1 MGWDVKTTADSVLAA
16 VDAVPVPSVSQVA
29 DTAQSAAN
37 HVGTVIAANP
47 GSFISTTFAV
57 LILMSLVGLLWRIRG
72 RLATTLEETMFS
84 NWRLALLGATG
95 IVLSLASGYT
105 TWDGMR
111 NFTGEA
117 VLSLMV
123 TFGIQGVMLI
133 VAWLIGESF
142 AIGMNQS
149 AVKTKER
156 SFGLDQMTSNILGAV
171 TGIALFVAVFVYLMQ
186 SSGQVDVKQISTGA
200 MSWSKFGDKLLIV
213 VTALLAVAL
222 VALYAASDLVRP
234 YLQSMRVIVK
244 NSVLWVMFLACMA
257 TSVFFSF
264 DSLFSAIFPQAE
276 RVRAAELRAQ
286 NQVAGILA
294 DIEQKITD
302 SRLEEA
308 QNLFHTPNYEAYDKQ
323 LSDLAT
329 HSRDAQPVIEAYF
342 NNQIEERN
350 RAIKQQQERMSTAQ
364 GGQAGLAGKKIAIGE
379 ELSRLKGERPGLA
392 AEYAQK
398 KGDLEA
404 KQKEVDAKRVEAM
417 AEAGGVEGTG
427 KEGKGPMYRQR
438 MDELAKLQA
447 AVKIAEERTN
457 DAKKRLSA
465 AETRIAQIER
475 EQSAL
480 DGDLAKLKGEAETAE
495 QRIKLVQE
503 QLPSDAGA
511 RIDPSR
517 ITPAFESAKAEFR
530 QEPTVERLA
539 KVQQLCA
546 QIHTAMATATPQT
559 KTLVAAIDCDPKQAA
574 EAASAVFAL
583 NAGTET
589 FNKTCKGGEKLNQY
603 TSTDALFGFARKCLA
618 DSGLP
623 SKETDALRT
632 KINFIELNR
641 DDKAHRFV
649 VTWNA
654 FQDGN
659 RLAYLALAIAIAI
672 DSLVFMS
679 GLFGANAVR
688 SPLSDMPSTK
698 SRSAEQLEGTINAAL
713 GGLPYDTANLV
724 LRAMRPITNTD
735 GFSAEVELDPRTMDK
750 VTADR
755 IRVVLTAGADIH
767 AVEMVRRSPELYRVR
782 LELREYLASVC
793 DRHFKADK
801 AHGVRARLERI
812 IADSLKP
819 HIHEH
824 ADIVI
829 GHLHPMKPVDGF
841 TSTLSLNELSAPAD
855 GYDARI
861 VKRVMNAGAGVDAV
875 ASDKTEIGRFY
886 VRPDLYETLL
896 MLSSHSLPD
905 SAAFDASRRRFFGEV
920 AARAS
925 GHAALEGGALNGQV
939 PRVAGP
945 QSPQQRALQGPQ
957 APEPQGKP
965 DIPAFLM
972 AAGQAND
979 PGPGEHERYREF
991 VGSLIAALGIDPN
1004 LFYNLS
1010 GQAFGA
1016 AASASEA
1023 FSRARRANQALDTEL
1038 TQRDEEARMA
1048 MDSAFYALE
1057 SSLGAGDSLN
1067 RQRLKNAFEDVDQNW
1082 PVLMLMPHGP
1092 YEQLLVE
1099 IVQALEPND
1108 AEGALPPRDHGLL
1121 VAARQL
1127 RKAMSANP
1135 RNSEGAWNQFG
1146 QALHGGSGQH
1156 ASAPQ
1161 AGNGKPT
1168 LQ

>member
-16 VDAVPVPSVSQVA
+16 VDAVPMPSVSQVT
-29 DTAQSAAN
+29 DKAQSAAN
-37 HVGTVIAANP
+37 HVGTAIAANP
-47 GSFISTTFAV
+47 GSFISTTLAV
-57 LILMSLVGLLWRIRG
+57 LVLMSFAGLLWRIRG
-72 RLATTLEETMFS
+72 RLAKALEEAMFM
-84 NWRLALLGATG
+84 NWQLALLGSTAILLT
-95 IVLSLASGYT
+95 LASTYT

-111 NFTGEA
+111 NFTGA
-117 VLSLMV
+117 GLLSLGV
-123 TFGIQGVMLI
+123 AFGIQGVMLI
-133 VAWLIGESF
+133 AAWLIGESF
-142 AIGMNQS
+142 AVGMNQRP
-149 AVKTKER
+149 VRGELQ
-156 SFGLDQMTSNILGAV
+156 SFGLPPLAANILGAV
-171 TGIALFVAVFVYLMQ
+171 TGLALVVAVIAYFVL
-186 SSGQVDVKQISTGA
+186 GGDAKPGA
-200 MSWSKFGDKLLIV
+200 SWAHFSDRMMIAAVGVLV
-213 VTALLAVAL
+213 VIL
-222 VALYAASDLVRP
+222 VAIFSASDLLKP
-234 YLQSMRVIVK
+234 YLQSMRVIIK
-244 NSVLWVMFLACMA
+244 NLILWVMFLSTMA
-257 TSVFFSF
+257 LSVFFSF
-264 DSLFSAIFPQAE
+264 DSHFSGIFPAAE
-276 RVRAAELRAQ
+276 RARAAELRAQ

-294 DIEQKITD
+294 DIEQKITG

-308 QNLFHTPNYEAYDKQ
+308 QSLFQNPNYEKYDVQ
-323 LSDLAT
+323 LTKLAEL
-329 HSRDAQPVIEAYF
+329 SRAAAPQIEAYF

-350 RAIKQQQERMSTAQ
+350 RAKKQQQERMTTAQ
-364 GGQAGLAGKKIAIGE
+364 AGQAGLAGKKTAMGE
-379 ELSRLKGERPGLA
+379 ELSRLMGERPSLA
-392 AEYAQK
+392 GDFAQK
-398 KGDLEA
+398 KSDLEA

-438 MDELAKLQA
+438 MDELGKLQA
-447 AVKIAEERTN
+447 AIKIAEERVN
-457 DAKKRLSA
+457 DAKKRLSTT
-465 AETRIAQIER
+465 ETRITQIER
-475 EQSAL
+475 EQSTI

-495 QRIKLVQE
+495 QRIKLTEE
-503 QLPSDAGA
+503 QLPTDAGA
-511 RIDPSR
+511 RTDPSR
-517 ITPAFESAKAEFR
+517 ITPAFEAAKADFR
-530 QEPTVERLA
+530 QDPTVEKLAHVQRL
-539 KVQQLCA
+539 CS
-546 QIHTAMATATPQT
+546 QIHAAMTTATPAT
-559 KTLVAAIDCDPKQAA
+559 KKQVAEIDCDPKQAA
-574 EAASAVFAL
+574 EAASVVFAL

-589 FNKTCKGGEKLNQY
+589 FIKSCKGGDKLNQY

-623 SKETDALRT
+623 SKETDGLRT

-654 FQDGN
+654 FLDGN
-659 RLAYLALAIAIAI
+659 RLAYLALAIAISVDA
-672 DSLVFMS
+672 LVFMA

-688 SPLSDMPSTK
+688 SPLSDVPSSK
-698 SRSAEQLEGTINAAL
+698 ARSGEQLEGTINAAL

-735 GFSAEVELDPRTMDK
+735 GFSAEVDLDRMDK

-767 AVEMVRRSPELYRVR
+767 AVEMVSRNPEKYRVR

-812 IADSLKP
+812 MADSLKP

-841 TSTLSLNELSAPAD
+841 TSTLSLGELSAPAD
-855 GYDARI
+855 AYDARI

-875 ASDKTEIGRFY
+875 ASDKTEAGRFY

-896 MLSSHSLPD
+896 MLSAGSLPD
-905 SAAFDASRRRFFGEV
+905 TVAFEASRSRYFTDV
-920 AARAS
+920 MKRAS
-925 GHAALEGGALNGQV
+925 GHLAIEGGALNAQV
-939 PRVAGP
+939 PQVSGP
-945 QSPQQRALQGPQ
+945 QAGQRALQAPVAPQ
-957 APEPQGKP
+957 VSEPQGKP
-965 DIPAFLM
+965 DLPAFLS

-991 VGSLIAALGIDPN
+991 VGSLIAALGIDPH

-1016 AASASEA
+1016 AAAASEA

-1048 MDSAFYALE
+1048 MDNAFYALE
-1057 SSLGAGDSLN
+1057 SSLAPGDSLN

-1099 IVQALEPND
+1099 IVQALEPSD

-1121 VAARQL
+1121 VGARQL
-1127 RKAMSANP
+1127 RRAMASNP
-1135 RNSEGAWNQFG
+1135 RNTEGAWSQLG
-1146 QALHGGSGQH
+1146 HALHGVSGQH
-1156 ASAPQ
+1156 AQVPQ